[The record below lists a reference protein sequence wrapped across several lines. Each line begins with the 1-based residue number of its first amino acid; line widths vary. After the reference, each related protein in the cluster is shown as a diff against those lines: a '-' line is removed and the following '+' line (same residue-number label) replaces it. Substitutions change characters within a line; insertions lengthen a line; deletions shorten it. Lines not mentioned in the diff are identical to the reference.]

1 MSTWQPSGPSPGERD
16 PRSLSELL
24 DRTTRRLGGPSA
36 SAASA
41 VFARWEEMVGPDIA
55 GHARPRSLHDGV
67 LVLAV
72 DQPAWATQLSYMT
85 GELLERIAGVTG
97 PGEVR
102 DIQLKV
108 VGQPIVEAPF
118 RRGRRDRSQPC
129 ADPPL
134 W

>member
-1 MSTWQPSGPSPGERD
+1 M
-16 PRSLSELL
+16 SELL

-36 SAASA
+36 ASASA

-72 DQPAWATQLSYMT
+72 DEPAWATQLSYMT
-85 GELLERIAGVTG
+85 
-97 PGEVR
+97 GEVR

-118 RRGRRDRSQPC
+118 RRGRRDRS
-129 ADPPL
+129 
-134 W
+134 